1 MRNHLTPQIINAGEA
16 VERREP
22 SYIVGGNA
30 NWYSHYGE
38 QYGGSIKN
46 KLKIELPYNP
56 VNPTA
61 GQISGEKHALKV
73 YMHPNIHCSTIYNS
87 QSIEAIL
94 MSIDREMET
103 KDVVYRYNGILLSH

>member
-1 MRNHLTPQIINAGEA
+1 MNKRRPSSTVVRNI
-16 VERREP
+16 
-22 SYIVGGNA
+22 

-87 QSIEAIL
+87 QNMEATYWP
-94 MSIDREMET
+94 IDRMIGKE
-103 KDVVYRYNGILLSH
+103 NILHIYDEIFSH